1 MEIVNSNYTFA
12 QNNLLINLYY
22 MDMQNSILKK
32 QIKNKMSDINSK
44 KKGKDYDN
52 KVKTTVNKEQQI
64 IDNPNKKEEKA
75 EIKKENTNENN
86 NKKHERKEA
95 NEPSRD
101 ILDLTNIDIDNDTQK
116 IIKKLYRKISKYIH
130 PDKTNEIIKHDH
142 FKNITESTSDGFLY
156 KIFLTS
162 ITFKLDIEINK
173 ETEVILQNELLI
185 LQKKV
190 NHLKK
195 ILQNIR

>member
-1 MEIVNSNYTFA
+1 
-12 QNNLLINLYY
+12 